1 MNQSLEVENQG
12 SKPNVE
18 VLNKGL
24 ELGGFSCAEL
34 AQFRVPGFP
43 TTEQGWGKV
52 VARENWPWK
61 EIQAKGGRKGVK
73 RIYMPPIP
81 LLEVIRRHLLGDE
94 VTPEE
99 AAVARAA
106 RSVMTSARQVQGT
119 LDGKG
124 NYLLGQPSQ
133 GLTSMRQSSPFADE
147 ELMISM
153 GEALTVAGFLPPS
166 LDGEQRRALAIAAT
180 RAICAITPDPALRA
194 AAAREPDTLQAAL
207 ELAWLVAHRP
217 PKR

>member
-1 MNQSLEVENQG
+1 MNTSQPAEL
-12 SKPNVE
+12 
-18 VLNKGL
+18 L
-24 ELGGFSCAEL
+24 EL
-34 AQFRVPGFP
+34 
-43 TTEQGWGKV
+43 
-52 VARENWPWK
+52 
-61 EIQAKGGRKGVK
+61 
-73 RIYMPPIP
+73 
-81 LLEVIRRHLLGDE
+81 IRRHLNGEEVARDE
-94 VTPEE
+94 VI
-99 AAVARAA
+99 AAKTAGRRPMLLQGQA
-106 RSVMTSARQVQGT
+106 QGT

-133 GLTSMRQSSPFADE
+133 GLTSMRQPSPFADE

>member
-1 MNQSLEVENQG
+1 MSSSSEPTEAVRNLSSEVG
-12 SKPNVE
+12 YT
-18 VLNKGL
+18 
-24 ELGGFSCAEL
+24 CAEL
-34 AQFRVPGFP
+34 AEMNLPGGLS
-43 TTEQGWGKV
+43 ERGWRKV
-52 VARENWPWK
+52 VAREGWPSI
-61 EIQAKGGRKGVK
+61 EIQAKGGKRGVK
-73 RIYMPPIP
+73 RVYTPPAA
-81 LLEVIRRHLLGDE
+81 LLEAIRRHKGGEE

-99 AAVARAA
+99 VAVARAA
-106 RSVMTSARQVQGT
+106 RPVMKSSSQVQGT

-133 GLTSMRQSSPFADE
+133 GLTSMRQPSPFADE

>member
-1 MNQSLEVENQG
+1 MNQSLDAGKQG
-12 SKPNVE
+12 SKPSAE
-18 VLNKGL
+18 VLNDGL

-34 AQFRVPGFP
+34 ARFRIPGFP
-43 TTEQGWGKV
+43 ATEQGWGKV
-52 VARENWPWK
+52 VAREDWPWK

-94 VTPEE
+94 VTKHE
-99 AAVARAA
+99 VAAA
-106 RSVMTSARQVQGT
+106 RVRLSLNQTQAPGT
-119 LDGKG
+119 LDVKG

-133 GLTSMRQSSPFADE
+133 GLTSMRQPSPFADE